1 MRVPLYS
8 CAPGKAILAHWGE
21 EALAAWFRGRG
32 KTLKK
37 FTAMTLA
44 RREDLLRELE
54 AIRRLGYAVDRAEG
68 VEGIHCVAVPIFD
81 DYRQPVG
88 AVTVMAPIN
97 RMPEEEFKS
106 FAQRCREAADR
117 IERKLKG

>member
-1 MRVPLYS
+1 
-8 CAPGKAILAHWGE
+8 
-21 EALAAWFRGRG
+21 
-32 KTLKK
+32 
-37 FTAMTLA
+37 
-44 RREDLLRELE
+44 
-54 AIRRLGYAVDRAEG
+54 
-68 VEGIHCVAVPIFD
+68 VPIFD